1 MRTRPPPRPTPPR
14 PRPTTAAAVAWG
26 GRRERG
32 TTPPLGLGRLR
43 DDLECSRGTAN
54 GRGNALTRPERR
66 AARRRHGPP
75 HRGEG
80 RLRDTA
86 KRHRRSIRRVTETPT
101 PPTPQGTGQGS
112 EVGPDSAPLPPPTRH
127 SQRGRTGE
135 GTRGDRKSTRLNSS
149 HANISYA
156 VFCLKK
162 KKRHSLHLPSTTD

>member
-1 MRTRPPPRPTPPR
+1 MIRRPPRSTLFPYPT
-14 PRPTTAAAVAWG
+14 
-26 GRRERG
+26 
-32 TTPPLGLGRLR
+32 L
-43 DDLECSRGTAN
+43 SRS
-54 GRGNALTRPERR
+54 
-66 AARRRHGPP
+66 RRRHGPP

-135 GTRGDRKSTRLNSS
+135 GTRGQSEKSGP
-149 HANISYA
+149 
-156 VFCLKK
+156 V
-162 KKRHSLHLPSTTD
+162 RHERPSLVWHGLGPRSEEHTSE